1 VNRDPALARL
11 IAFWESLTPA
21 TLGDLGQFYALDA
34 EFQDP
39 FNKVQGLPAISKIFH
54 DMFERLHDP
63 RFHIRQ
69 SVQEGREVFL
79 VWDFTFRIKS
89 LAPERARSIHGTTHL
104 RLGDDGRVAYH
115 RDYWDAA
122 AELYAQLPLIG
133 ALMRF
138 LARRFA

>member
-1 VNRDPALARL
+1 MNRDPALSRL
-11 IAFWESLTPA
+11 ITYWESLTPA
-21 TLGDLGQFYALDA
+21 TLRNLGQFYAADA
-34 EFQDP
+34 KFRDP
-39 FNKVQGLPAISKIFH
+39 FNTVQGLPAISKIFH

-79 VWDFTFRIKS
+79 IWDFTFRIKS
-89 LAPERARSIHGTTHL
+89 LNPQRVRTIHGTTHL
-104 RLGDDGRVAYH
+104 RLDDDGRVSLH